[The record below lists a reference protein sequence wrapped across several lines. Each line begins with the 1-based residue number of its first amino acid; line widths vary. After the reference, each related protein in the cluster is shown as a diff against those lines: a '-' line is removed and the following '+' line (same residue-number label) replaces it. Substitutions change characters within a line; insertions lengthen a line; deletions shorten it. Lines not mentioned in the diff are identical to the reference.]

1 MATIIDDIAEVKK
14 HVSVNRNLDW
24 SSVEP
29 YVKQAERKYIKSLT
43 GRTMYDA
50 YAAAAPADPDA
61 LEVYN
66 LLQEASANLAWFLY
80 LPTANVQVSDSGIS
94 VAEGEHFKAAEW
106 WQIRDLRRSFIDA
119 GFTAIDEALKIMEN
133 TAGAIFADWKAS
145 EGFTIFREL
154 FVDRTDTFNRW
165 FNISNSRK
173 TFLALRPYMLEVHH
187 QFFTAKL
194 DLATIELLN
203 TTVKPADGTLA
214 TDPAYIQYQ
223 VLQWLQAAQVNYTVY
238 KAVHSGTFELTS
250 NGIYEKIEEFPGYKV
265 KSLENDQLHRIKD
278 ERLVA
283 AEQYYKK
290 AIALMEANP
299 LAFPDYVMKDA
310 AAFVKPKNTKST
322 VSF

>member
-1 MATIIDDIAEVKK
+1 MPTIIDAIAEVKK
-14 HVSVNRNLDW
+14 HVAVNRNLDW

-29 YVKQAERKYIKSLT
+29 YVKQAERKYIKSLI
-43 GRTMYDA
+43 GRTMYDSYSQA
-50 YAAAAPADPDA
+50 EPEDPVA

-66 LLQEASANLAWFLY
+66 LLEEASANLAWFLY
-80 LPTANVQVSDSGIS
+80 LPMANVQISDSGIAVS
-94 VAEGEHFKAAEW
+94 ESEYSKAAEW

-119 GFTAIDEALKIMEN
+119 GFTALDEALKIMEQ
-133 TAGAIFADWKAS
+133 TEGETFAAWKAS
-145 EGFTIFREL
+145 EGYTIFREL

-194 DLATIELLN
+194 NLATIELLN
-203 TTVKPADGTLA
+203 NTVKPAEGTE
-214 TDPAYIQYQ
+214 TDAPEYIQYMA
-223 VLQWLQAAQVNYTVY
+223 LQWLQAAQVNYTVY

-265 KSLENDQLHRIKD
+265 KPLGESQLHRVKD

-299 LAFPDYVMKDA
+299 VAFPDYIKKDA
-310 AAFVKPKNTKST
+310 AVFVMPMNTKSV